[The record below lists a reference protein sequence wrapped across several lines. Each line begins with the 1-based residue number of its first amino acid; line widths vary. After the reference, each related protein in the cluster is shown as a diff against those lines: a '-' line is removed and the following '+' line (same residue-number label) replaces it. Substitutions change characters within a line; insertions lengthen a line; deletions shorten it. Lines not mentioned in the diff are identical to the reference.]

1 MKKNTTAKSNQRAH
15 VNAGRKRLRQM
26 AAEQRLTIG
35 LDLGDLYSR
44 YCIMGEAGEI
54 VSEGQ
59 LPTSKAGLDSL
70 FAKMPSSRVALEVGT
85 HSPWVSRHLAGLG
98 HEVIVANPHKL
109 KLITQSVRKNDRID
123 AQTLARLA
131 RVDPQLLSPIR
142 HRGEQAQA
150 DLAVIRARAKLM
162 EARTELINC
171 ARGLA
176 KPMGE
181 RLKKCDADQVSEPL
195 ADGLSEA
202 LQNVI
207 RPLLKGI
214 EAISQQLA
222 VYDQKIAA
230 IAKRYPEIELLT
242 PVYGVGTLIALTYV
256 LTLEDAQ
263 RFGHSRDVG
272 PFLGLRP
279 KQRDSGQSQPELG
292 ITKAGDGLLRSL
304 LVQAAHCILRKGA
317 PESDLRDWGIGHLGN
332 GGKNAKRRTLVAV
345 ARRLAVLL
353 HTLWANGVVYDPL
366 YNRKAAEAAK
376 AKAAAKART
385 KGKAAA

>member
-1 MKKNTTAKSNQRAH
+1 MKKNTTAKKNQRAH

-54 VSEGQ
+54 VREGQ

-85 HSPWVSRHLAGLG
+85 HSPWVSRHIAGLG
-98 HEVIVANPHKL
+98 HEVIVANPHKV
-109 KLITQSVRKNDRID
+109 KLISQSVRKNDRID

-131 RVDPQLLSPIR
+131 RADPQLLFPIR

-150 DLAVIRARAKLM
+150 DLAVIRARAELV
-162 EARTELINC
+162 ETRTSLINC
-171 ARGLA
+171 ARGMA

-181 RLKKCDADQVSEPL
+181 RLKKCDAEQVKESL

-202 LQNVI
+202 LQKVL
-207 RPLLKGI
+207 RPLLKSV
-214 EAISQQLA
+214 EAISQQIA
-222 VYDQKIAA
+222 VYDRQIEE
-230 IAKRYPEIELLT
+230 ISKRYPEIQLLK
-242 PVYGVGTLIALTYV
+242 PVYGVWPVIALAFV

-272 PFLGLRP
+272 PFLGLQPR
-279 KQRDSGQSQPELG
+279 QRESGKSQPELG
-292 ITKAGDGLLRSL
+292 ISKAGDGLLRSL
-304 LVQAAHCILRKGA
+304 LVQGAHCILRKGA
-317 PESDLRDWGIGHLGN
+317 PESDLRDWGLEHLGR
-332 GGKNAKRRTLVAV
+332 GGKNAKRRTVVAV
-345 ARRLAVLL
+345 ARKLAVLL
-353 HTLWANGVVYDPL
+353 HVLWANGVVYDPL

-376 AKAAAKART
+376 AKAEAQARA
-385 KGKAAA
+385 KGKAVA

>member
-1 MKKNTTAKSNQRAH
+1 
-15 VNAGRKRLRQM
+15 
-26 AAEQRLTIG
+26 
-35 LDLGDLYSR
+35 
-44 YCIMGEAGEI
+44 
-54 VSEGQ
+54 
-59 LPTSKAGLDSL
+59 
-70 FAKMPSSRVALEVGT
+70 
-85 HSPWVSRHLAGLG
+85 
-98 HEVIVANPHKL
+98 
-109 KLITQSVRKNDRID
+109 
-123 AQTLARLA
+123 
-131 RVDPQLLSPIR
+131 
-142 HRGEQAQA
+142 
-150 DLAVIRARAKLM
+150 
-162 EARTELINC
+162 
-171 ARGLA
+171 
-176 KPMGE
+176 MGE

>member
-1 MKKNTTAKSNQRAH
+1 
-15 VNAGRKRLRQM
+15 
-26 AAEQRLTIG
+26 
-35 LDLGDLYSR
+35 
-44 YCIMGEAGEI
+44 
-54 VSEGQ
+54 
-59 LPTSKAGLDSL
+59 LDSL